1 MNAITCHYHVVTNFP
16 QLGGAE
22 TALRTNNIHH
32 ALDTYLDE
40 VQNGNPTLVMDGYTG
55 EILAI
60 ANHENVED
68 HATDEFSLII
78 KGYLATLTAEEEELM
93 DEEEIPAP
101 DYPNDSMVVTMTSG
115 EEVVVPLSKEQMA
128 TLMYGDWATVAYI
141 L

>member
-1 MNAITCHYHVVTNFP
+1 MNTTTFRYHVITNFP

-22 TALRTNNIHH
+22 TELRTNNIHH

-68 HATDEFSLII
+68 HATDEFALII
-78 KGYLATLTAEEEELM
+78 RGYQATITDLEEELM
-93 DEEEIPAP
+93 EVAKEAEALAIHSLGRMVLTMDFDE
-101 DYPNDSMVVTMTSG
+101 V
-115 EEVVVPLSKEQMA
+115 LR
-128 TLMYGDWATVAYI
+128 
-141 L
+141 

>member
-1 MNAITCHYHVVTNFP
+1 MNTTDFHYHVVTNFP

-22 TALRTNNIHH
+22 TVLRTHDIYH

-78 KGYLATLTAEEEELM
+78 RGYLATLADQEEELTAEE
-93 DEEEIPAP
+93 D
-101 DYPNDSMVVTMTSG
+101 VT
-115 EEVVVPLSKEQMA
+115 PLFSRPTWA
-128 TLMYGDWATVAYI
+128 VLTLDCDVGWR
-141 L
+141 

>member
-1 MNAITCHYHVVTNFP
+1 MNTTDFHYHVVTNFP

-22 TALRTNNIHH
+22 TVLRTNNIHH

-68 HATDEFSLII
+68 HATDEFALII
-78 KGYLATLTAEEEELM
+78 RGYQATMADLEEELM
-93 DEEEIPAP
+93 QMAEEETPHS
-101 DYPNDSMVVTMTSG
+101 DCSHGCMVLTLDFG
-115 EEVVVPLSKEQMA
+115 E
-128 TLMYGDWATVAYI
+128 GWR
-141 L
+141 